1 MSRRLTLRRTVVAV
15 CLCGSLITLSL
26 GMTCGG
32 PEAPFNPPVLGGDKA
47 PRLIITTVT
56 SPRGPTLA
64 QQGDIVTIDFV
75 GDDDGGGTNQPAVQ
89 AAVRMYA
96 SPTADPAAAN
106 KIPIPVSA
114 AGAPV
119 EYIKLVGPGQTSGQ
133 ATWDTAATPTA
144 TYVILGSI
152 DDGVNPI
159 VWVVAPNSMVVAPV
173 GTIPQNASP
182 TLQVQFPAVDA
193 GVTSEDILTVR
204 LSVKD
209 PNSDADTITL
219 TYFFDKDRNP
229 TNDATDPPI
238 QFAETVIPSGTIPKN
253 TFASYDYRLKIDL
266 TQIPVRREVDEGDR
280 PLPYYVRVR
289 ADDGNGGVVTSYAL
303 GAVRV
308 LAAAQDVVDMR
319 NIGGITAGAVFQGH
333 EGFPD
338 DPARGSRVGSS
349 FAALGDF
356 DGDGLD
362 DFAIAAQTASP
373 FGQAN
378 VGEAFLIYGRSSTLD
393 PDAPNGAYTQGR
405 FAGINSVNTIGTF
418 VPFPAGDPRRDRL
431 FRIRGNRLPHPAVV
445 QPMLGAGSY
454 GIECLAFSPDFTD
467 DIVEGVGEN
476 DPDIPGRPEL
486 WIGAPF
492 LDSVVDREDDDP
504 CDECTFD
511 DEVAAPFVCYPDR
524 TFTGTPLSGEVT
536 DIGTVLA
543 NQWAPFPP
551 PAYPVPP
558 GGFPYHNVEFDDLE
572 TSRLY
577 RLASFNVVLSGQLG
591 GVAPFPATM
600 KVDLKIDNERGPTVL
615 AFDIPGIDPEQ
626 GSFDNVRVEFPVE
639 AFPIGEQDPDTTN
652 DPPSGPPWKSM
663 SPAAF
668 DGIFTLF
675 IRPSENVTFDT
686 ITVEVT
692 GEICSEG
699 EEHEIGFGYFDLMPN
714 RRSTVEGCGATT
726 PPPVD
731 PWRLRD
737 FTPVCPPMNRTI
749 EPLLETWLG
758 NRDGHL
764 CSEGQVIQAL
774 GGAEGPTNDDIYNPP
789 LGGRYLSGLAYLAA
803 SDDLKLRVDPQTG
816 LWLGGSVRTAT
827 LGGFG
832 QPGFG
837 LKGARFRGYWYMF
850 AQGAIVPDYYSL
862 FGHTIASL
870 PDIDT
875 FGNPEFEMMISAPAG
890 GTWFGPDPLDM
901 PDLAGIY
908 DASMGTERTASFDF
922 GVQFVRVTSA
932 VLNVKGIASN
942 VARLSVGVVDELTG
956 EVVPGTSRVGLFW
969 TGASP
974 PISNDGS
981 PLLDF
986 ERLHG
991 DVVDFPRPGDM
1002 FGLNMRLPER
1012 ALPWLASG
1020 RGTLKVELLDDCV
1033 IAGSAVIL
1041 NEVSFSVFGVRGDL
1055 GTVVMLQGQDYTDS
1069 ETIGDPGDQESGE
1082 DAPKSWP
1089 SYECIDTERVPTYPS
1104 EVIRLTG
1111 EFFGDFFGWARHA
1124 GDLDGDG
1131 VADIACGSPGSSNDP
1146 FAPDLNCGEEDNPLT
1161 NNGKV
1166 FVIYGS
1172 PTIASGAPCE
1182 LERFE
1187 IRGTHDDDQFGRTQ
1201 GSAGDING
1209 DGYDDFCFAAES
1221 YDALGEDFSGAEDPN
1236 DPSVPVP
1243 DGIPDVPSIGEDA
1256 GFVGV
1261 LFGSNRGLTAE
1272 IGINCERVG
1281 TDNYY
1286 GCKFVGGMPGARLG
1300 GSTPANSGL
1309 SFATSRG
1316 QHGVASA
1323 GDYNLDG
1330 IGDLLMTSPGQL
1342 WPAAR
1347 VKFLGSV
1354 SAGNSVTINGN
1365 VFTFPTNLNPS
1376 AAMTFLLD
1384 AMETTNAEQL
1394 GAAGI
1399 VAKQDYPFP
1408 LPDIPTVSFVAR
1420 KPNTFTVTASGANI
1434 SVELTTRRGVAYL
1447 IFGSDT
1453 LLFNKTFVLPDDLNR
1468 RDNQGKR
1475 VLQGIVFV
1483 SPFEI
1488 DSDPNDPTP
1497 DEAAIEAVCRLGDI
1511 DGDGFDDVIFGM
1523 PEADYINIL
1532 SPLQRRQATGEAYIV
1547 YGNEFGLN
1555 KSTNP

>member
-1 MSRRLTLRRTVVAV
+1 MSRRLTIRRTVVAV
-15 CLCGSLITLSL
+15 CLFGCLITLSL

-32 PEAPFNPPVLGGDKA
+32 PEAPFDPPVLGGDKA

-56 SPRGPTLA
+56 SPRSPTLA
-64 QQGDIVTIDFV
+64 QQGDVVTVDFV
-75 GDDDGGGTNQPAVQ
+75 GEDDGGGTNLPAVQ
-89 AAVRMYA
+89 AAVRIYA
-96 SPTADPAAAN
+96 SPTADPAATN
-106 KIPIPVSA
+106 KIPIPVSVP
-114 AGAPV
+114 GAPV
-119 EYIKLVGPGQTSGQ
+119 EYIKLVGPGQTSGV
-133 ATWDTAATPTA
+133 ATWDTATTPTG
-144 TYVILGSI
+144 TYVVLGSI
-152 DDGVNPI
+152 DDGVNPVI
-159 VWVVAPNSMVVAPV
+159 WVVAPNSMIVAPV

-209 PNSDADTITL
+209 PNSGADTLTL
-219 TYFFDKDRNP
+219 TYYFDKDRNP

-238 QFAETVIPSGTIPKN
+238 QFAQTVIPSGTIPKN
-253 TFASYDYRLKIDL
+253 TFASYDYRLEIDL

-280 PLPYYVRVR
+280 PLPYYVRVK

-308 LAAAQDVVDMR
+308 LAAAQGVVDMR
-319 NIGGITAGAVFQGH
+319 NVGGITAGAVFQGF

-349 FAALGDF
+349 FAPLGDF

-362 DFAIAAQTASP
+362 DFALAAQTASP
-373 FGQAN
+373 NAQPN
-378 VGEAFLIYGRSSTLD
+378 VGEAFIVYGRASTLN

-405 FAGINSVNTIGTF
+405 FAGVNSVNTINTF
-418 VPFPAGDPRRDRL
+418 VPFPPGDPRRNRL
-431 FRIRGNRLPHPAVV
+431 FNIRGNRLPHPAVV
-445 QPMLGAGSY
+445 QPMMGAGSY

-476 DPDIPGRPEL
+476 APDIPGRPEL

-504 CDECTFD
+504 CDECSFD
-511 DEVAAPFVCYPDR
+511 EAVAAPFLCFPDPN
-524 TFTGTPLSGEVT
+524 FTATPLTGEVSG
-536 DIGTVLA
+536 IAAVAAGA
-543 NQWAPFPP
+543 WAPFNP

-558 GGFPYHNVEFDDLE
+558 GGFPFHNVEFDDLDTGRMYQL
-572 TSRLY
+572 TS
-577 RLASFNVVLSGQLG
+577 FVVILSGQLG
-591 GVAPFPATM
+591 GAEPFPSSLT
-600 KVDLKIDNERGPTVL
+600 VDLKIDNERGPTISVP
-615 AFDIPGIDPEQ
+615 ISGIDPTE
-626 GSFDNVRVEFPVE
+626 GSFENVRVIFPVK
-639 AFPIGEQDPDTTN
+639 AFPIGEQTPSAS
-652 DPPSGPPWKSM
+652 DPPSGPPWESM
-663 SPAAF
+663 SPAVY
-668 DGIFTLF
+668 DGVFTLF
-675 IRPSENVTFDT
+675 VKPSVAVNFDT
-686 ITVEVT
+686 ISVEMAGLV
-692 GEICSEG
+692 CPQG
-699 EEHEIGFGYFDLMPN
+699 EEHDIAFGYFDLMPN
-714 RRSTVEGCGATT
+714 RRSTVEGCGATA
-726 PPPVD
+726 PAPVD

-737 FTPVCPPMNRTI
+737 FTPVCPPMNRSRS
-749 EPLLETWLG
+749 PLLEAYLG

-764 CSEGQVIQAL
+764 CGEGQVAAAL

-789 LGGRYLSGLAYLAA
+789 LGSRYLSGLAYVAA
-803 SDDLKLRVDPQTG
+803 SDNLKLRVDPGTG
-816 LWLGGSVRTAT
+816 LFLGGGVRTAT
-827 LGGFG
+827 IGGFG

-862 FGHTIASL
+862 FGHTIAAL

-875 FGNPEFEMMISAPAG
+875 FGDPEFEMMISAPAG
-890 GTWFGPDPLDM
+890 GTWFGPDPLDL
-901 PDLAGIY
+901 PDLTGIY
-908 DASMGTERTASFDF
+908 DAGMGTERTADFDF
-922 GVQFVRVTSA
+922 GVSFVRVTSA
-932 VLNVKGIASN
+932 VLTVDGLAGN
-942 VARLSVGVVDELTG
+942 VARLSVGVVDPVSG
-956 EVVPGTSRVGLFW
+956 DVVPGTRRVGLFW
-969 TGASP
+969 SGASSP
-974 PISNDGS
+974 LTADGS

-986 ERLHG
+986 EKLHG
-991 DVVDFPRPGDM
+991 DSVNFPLPGDQ
-1002 FGLNMRLPER
+1002 FGLRMRLPER

-1033 IAGSAVIL
+1033 IAGTAVIL
-1041 NEVSFSVFGVRGDL
+1041 NNVSLSLFGVRGDL
-1055 GTVVMLQGQDYTDS
+1055 GTVVMLQGQDYTNS
-1069 ETIGDPGDQESGE
+1069 ETIGDPGDQESG
-1082 DAPKSWP
+1082 DTAPKSWP
-1089 SYECIDTERVPTYPS
+1089 SYECIDTERVATYPD

-1111 EFFGDFFGWARHA
+1111 EAFGDFFGWARHA

-1146 FAPDLNCGEEDNPLT
+1146 FAPDINCGEEDNPLT

-1172 PTIASGAPCE
+1172 PTIGGGAPCE

-1187 IRGTHDDDQFGRTQ
+1187 IRGTHDDDQFGRVQ
-1201 GSAGDING
+1201 GNAGDISG
-1209 DGYDDFCFAAES
+1209 DGYEDLYFAAES
-1221 YDALGEDFSGAEDPN
+1221 YDALGEDFSGNEDPL

-1243 DGIPDVPSIGEDA
+1243 DGIPDVPNIGEDA
-1256 GFVGV
+1256 GLVGV
-1261 LFGSNRGLTAE
+1261 LFGSNRGLTGE
-1272 IGINCERVG
+1272 IAINCERVG

-1300 GSTPANSGL
+1300 GSTPANSSL

-1316 QHGVASA
+1316 QHGVSSA
-1323 GDYNLDG
+1323 GDFNLDG

-1347 VKFLGSV
+1347 VKFMGSV
-1354 SAGNSVTINGN
+1354 SAGNSVTVNGN
-1365 VFTFPTNLNPS
+1365 VFTFPTNLSPS
-1376 AAMTFLLD
+1376 AAMTFLLN

-1420 KPNTFTVTASGANI
+1420 TPNTFTVTSSGANI
-1434 SVELTTRRGVAYL
+1434 SVELSTRRGVAYL
-1447 IFGSDT
+1447 IFGSDL
-1453 LLFNKTFVLPDDLNR
+1453 LLFNQTFVLPDDLNR
-1468 RDNQGKR
+1468 RDPTTGKR
-1475 VLQGIVFV
+1475 VLQGIAFV
-1483 SPFEI
+1483 SPFEVN
-1488 DSDPNDPTP
+1488 SGTTDPTP

-1511 DGDGFDDVIFGM
+1511 DGDGFDDIILGM

-1555 KSTNP
+1555 KGTAP